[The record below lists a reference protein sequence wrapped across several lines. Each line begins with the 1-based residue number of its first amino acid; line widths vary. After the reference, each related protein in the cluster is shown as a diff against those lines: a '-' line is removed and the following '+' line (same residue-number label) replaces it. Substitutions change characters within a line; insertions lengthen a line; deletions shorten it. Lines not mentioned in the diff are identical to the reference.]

1 MKTKILSLAVFLM
14 GLFSVNLA
22 SAQFTSDKV
31 LIYLKAGQD
40 PSQATNIV
48 FIGYFAD
55 RDEIC
60 NGTFS
65 GVYYMRQA
73 LSRHP
78 NLLHSP
84 YNLYEGRSTSYPPRL
99 CKYDA
104 AVSTSK
110 YRVYSGHK
118 RASYGFSGEYFPAH
132 TRYWAFSKDGK
143 QMITW
148 ISDNEHNR
156 TTYLLTELSEF
167 DPSTS
172 SSKKYDFLE

>member
-22 SAQFTSDKV
+22 SAQFTSDRV
-31 LIYLKAGQD
+31 LIYVKAGQE
-40 PSQATNIV
+40 PSQATDIV

-60 NGTFS
+60 NGCES
-65 GVYYMRQA
+65 SVHYMRMQ

-84 YNLYEGRSTSYPPRL
+84 YNLYEGSTVCYPPRL

-110 YRVYSGHK
+110 YRVYSGREGAYH
-118 RASYGFSGEYFPAH
+118 GWMGEYYPAY
-132 TRYWAFSKDGK
+132 TQYWAFSKDGK
-143 QMITW
+143 QMIAW
-148 ISDNEHNR
+148 RSDNVHNR